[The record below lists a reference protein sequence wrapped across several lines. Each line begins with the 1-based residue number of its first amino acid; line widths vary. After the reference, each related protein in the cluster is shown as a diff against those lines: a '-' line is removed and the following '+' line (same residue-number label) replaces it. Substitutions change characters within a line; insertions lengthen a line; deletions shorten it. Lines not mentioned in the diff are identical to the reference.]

1 MEEKIPT
8 GLTFDDVLLLP
19 QYSEVLPHEVD
30 ITTYITKKIKLNIPI
45 LSAAMDTVTDYRLA
59 KALAREGGI
68 GIIHR
73 NMSIEEQAEHVSRVK
88 RSEMGMI
95 LEPVTVSPEDTV
107 KHALNLMAQY
117 KISGLPV
124 VDKEGKVVGI
134 ITNRDLR
141 YVSPTN
147 YDKPVKLFMTPKEK
161 LITAH
166 PGITLE
172 EAKSIFAKYK
182 IEKLPIVDEEGKLR
196 GLITIKDLEKKEKY
210 PNAAKDEFGRLL
222 VGAAVGTAPDTLDRV
237 AALVDAGVDLIVV
250 DTAHGHSKR
259 VLDTVR
265 EIKKHFPDLQVMA
278 GNIATK
284 EGVQALIDAGADT
297 IKVGVGPGSIC
308 TTRVVAGVGVPQIT
322 AVMWAAEVAKEYGI
336 PVIADGGI
344 RFSGDIVK
352 ALAAGASAV
361 MLGNLL
367 AGTEEAPGEVVYYQG
382 RAYKVYRGMGS
393 LGAMMSRRSADRYGQ
408 EKFEKFVPEGI
419 EGRVPYKGKL
429 SDVIYQLVGGLR
441 SGMGY
446 VGARN
451 IKELQERAKFV
462 RITWAGFK
470 ESHAHDV
477 QITREAPNY
486 WVE

>member
-284 EGVQALIDAGADT
+284 EGTQALIDAGADA

-446 VGARN
+446 IGARN